1 MRRGK
6 RHATAAGGRR
16 SPTILIVEDVRDQRE
31 MYAAYFA
38 AKRFTVLT
46 ARDGLSAIQVARA
59 RRPDIIVTDLS
70 LPHLDGWET
79 ARRLSTDPATAHIP
93 IIACSAHVLG
103 GAAERALVAGCAAYV
118 GKPCLPQ
125 DLFSTV
131 LRVLDQA
138 A

>member
-6 RHATAAGGRR
+6 RYATAAGGRR

-46 ARDGLSAIQVARA
+46 ARDGFNAIQVARA
-59 RRPDIIVTDLS
+59 KRPDIIVTDLS
-70 LPHLDGWET
+70 IPHLDGWET
-79 ARRLSTDPATAHIP
+79 ARRLTTDPATAHIP

-103 GAAERALVAGCAAYV
+103 GAAERALVAGCVAYV

-125 DLFSTV
+125 DLLATV

>member
-6 RHATAAGGRR
+6 RHATVPAGRR
-16 SPTILIVEDVRDQRE
+16 SLTILIVEDVRDQRE

-59 RRPDIIVTDLS
+59 RRPDVIVTDLS
-70 LPHLDGWET
+70 IPHLDGWET
-79 ARRLSTDPATAHIP
+79 ARRLTTDPATAHIP

-103 GAAERALVAGCAAYV
+103 GAAERALVAGCVAYV

-125 DLFSTV
+125 DLLATV